1 MTLIY
6 IDMKLTVVR
15 TQFGKDATNGILLI
29 DNVFEAYTLEDQYQ
43 EVKVMHETCIPEGI
57 YDIKLRTV
65 GGFHEKYKK
74 RYGDKHKGMLH
85 LQDVPG
91 FTYILIHA
99 GNTDES
105 TSGCLI
111 IGETQQDLDTS
122 KDGFIGHSGKA
133 YVKLYDKVVKE
144 LLQDNDVTIEY
155 TTITKLLNGGE
166 TIVPKKRKKITR
178 FVPLKKGDK
187 GKKVKELQIMLNV
200 ISKSF
205 INVDGDYGAKTL
217 AAVVKFQN
225 KYKLTPDGVVGNMTY
240 AKLIEVSRAKMNKG
254 KVNFD

>member
-1 MTLIY
+1 
-6 IDMKLTVVR
+6 MKLTVVR
-15 TQFGKDATNGILLI
+15 TQFGTDATNGILLI
-29 DNVFEAYTLEDQYQ
+29 DDVFECYTLEDQYQ

-65 GGFHEKYKK
+65 GGFHEKYKA
-74 RYGDKHKGMLH
+74 RYSNHKGMLH

-99 GNTDES
+99 GNTDEH

-111 IGETQQDLDTS
+111 VGETQQDLDIS

-144 LLQDNDVTIEY
+144 LSQDNDVTIEY
-155 TTITKLLNGGE
+155 TTITKLLNSSE
-166 TIVPKKRKKITR
+166 TIVPKKRKKITK

-187 GKKVKELQIMLNV
+187 GKKVKQLQVMLNV
-200 ISKSF
+200 INKTL
-205 INVDGDYGAKTL
+205 ITIDGDYGNNTL
-217 AAVVKFQN
+217 AAVVMFQK
-225 KYKLTPDGVVGNMTY
+225 KYKLKPDGIVGNMTY
-240 AKLIEVSRAKMNKG
+240 AKIIEVSRSKMGKG